1 MPAERNAFKLGLTMI
16 LFIVLLVG
24 ILVFFAPR
32 GGGDVVFTVCYPH
45 NRLTTVLKPGGL
57 VRCGG
62 DTVGSVVSLELK
74 EMKDPASGM
83 PTLFTLITFRVDSRI
98 GLREDCR
105 ITPVGPLL
113 GEGGQLVIQDRGDG
127 KVLAEGQ
134 MIKGNPG
141 ADLTNLMQI
150 VADQLDVKE
159 PTSLLAMI
167 RTQLDSG
174 DPGSMIGKILKSL
187 DDVNAVTAA
196 LNREFDIREKAT
208 LVAKIHGIIDHLNE
222 ATQLLRDQM
231 DQEKDAALMSKLN
244 RTLDTLQGGL
254 QTVVAMLNENR
265 EPLTQTVASI
275 RNTSEILEQQIA
287 ARIAEQLDLS
297 NAAGLLAKIHVSI
310 DRLGRSLD
318 DINAITGATREVIV
332 LNKEQISGMLANFKE
347 TSDHLKGAALEI
359 RRSPWRLFYQPT
371 LEEVAQANVFDAA
384 RAFSEAASKLD
395 DAAAR
400 LQAVQAAAGTQAPLG
415 DEELIR
421 IRGQLEQTFANFVKA
436 ETALWQELKIK

>member
-1 MPAERNAFKLGLTMI
+1 MPEERNAFKLGLTMI
-16 LFIVLLVG
+16 LFLVLLVA

-32 GGGDVVFTVCYPH
+32 GGGDVTFTVRYPH

-62 DTVGSVVSLELK
+62 DTVGSIVSLDLK
-74 EMKDPASGM
+74 EIEDPTSGV
-83 PTLFTLITFRVDSRI
+83 PTLFTLIRFRVDSRI

-127 KVLAEGQ
+127 KVLAEGAT
-134 MIKGNPG
+134 IEGNPG
-141 ADLTNLMQI
+141 ADLTNLMQM

-159 PTSLLAMI
+159 PGSLMAMI
-167 RTQLDSG
+167 RSQLDGG
-174 DPGSMIGKILKSL
+174 DPRSMIGKILKSL

-196 LNREFDIREKAT
+196 LSREFDDREKAT
-208 LVAKIHGIIDHLNE
+208 LVVKIHGIIDHLNE

-231 DQEKDAALMSKLN
+231 DQSRDAALMSKLN
-244 RTLDTLQGGL
+244 RTLDTLGGGL
-254 QTVVAMLNENR
+254 ETVVAMLEENR

-275 RNTSEILEQQIA
+275 RNTSEILERQIA

-310 DRLGRSLD
+310 DRLGRSLE
-318 DINAITGATREVIV
+318 DIKAITGASREVIV
-332 LNKEQISGMLANFKE
+332 LNKEQISGMVSNFKE
-347 TSDHLKGAALEI
+347 TSDHLKGAAQEI

-371 LEEVAQANVFDAA
+371 VEEAAQANVFDAA
-384 RAFSEAASKLD
+384 RAFSDAAGKLD

-400 LQAVQAAAGTQAPLG
+400 LQAVQAAAGPEAPIR
-415 DEELIR
+415 DEELSR
-421 IRGQLEQTFANFVKA
+421 LRGQLEQTFSNFVKA
-436 ETALWQELKIK
+436 EAALWEQLKIK

>member
-1 MPAERNAFKLGLTMI
+1 
-16 LFIVLLVG
+16 
-24 ILVFFAPR
+24 
-32 GGGDVVFTVCYPH
+32 
-45 NRLTTVLKPGGL
+45 
-57 VRCGG
+57 
-62 DTVGSVVSLELK
+62 
-74 EMKDPASGM
+74 
-83 PTLFTLITFRVDSRI
+83 
-98 GLREDCR
+98 
-105 ITPVGPLL
+105 
-113 GEGGQLVIQDRGDG
+113 VIQDRGDG

-134 MIKGNPG
+134 MIEGNPG

-167 RTQLDSG
+167 RGQLDSG

-231 DQEKDAALMSKLN
+231 DQGRDAALMSKLN

-254 QTVVAMLNENR
+254 QTVVTMLNENR

-287 ARIAEQLDLS
+287 ARIAQQLDLS

-318 DINAITGATREVIV
+318 DINAITGVTREVIV

-384 RAFSEAASKLD
+384 RAFSEAAVKLD

-400 LQAVQAAAGTQAPLG
+400 LQAVQSAAGPQAPIG
-415 DEELIR
+415 DEEMIR

-436 ETALWQELKIK
+436 EAALWQELKIK